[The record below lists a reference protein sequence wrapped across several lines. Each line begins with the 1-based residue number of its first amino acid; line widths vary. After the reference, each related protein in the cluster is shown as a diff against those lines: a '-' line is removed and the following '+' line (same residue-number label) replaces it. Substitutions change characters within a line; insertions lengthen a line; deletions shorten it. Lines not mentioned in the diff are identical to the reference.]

1 MNREELIDA
10 LGRLGYSLVE
20 PTPPKLS
27 ESHALGLLRELAGS
41 TEPRLVE
48 GFPYVI
54 GSCAQRGIK
63 LDRNELLPGDA
74 HDIPVQRDLEKLV
87 LLSADLLESEGL
99 DTPEGCDEILK
110 ILKPKY
116 GNLLDSDAVMLESGV
131 SLSVERLRNM
141 LRRYALELMSSE
153 TTRQRE
159 RNKQKRTFEL
169 HLHLST
175 LFSRK
180 QKELVLKK
188 LHGER
193 LTKTEQEYYSR
204 VVKKKLHALADT
216 EVRKVALTLTKR

>member
-10 LGRLGYSLVE
+10 LGWLGYSLVE
-20 PTPPKLS
+20 PTPPKVS
-27 ESHALGLLRELAGS
+27 ESHALALLRELAGS

-48 GFPYVI
+48 GFPYVLA
-54 GSCAQRGIK
+54 SCAQRGIK
-63 LDRNELLPGDA
+63 LNRNKLLPGDA

-99 DTPEGCDEILK
+99 DTPDGFDETLDILK
-110 ILKPKY
+110 SKY

-131 SLSVERLRNM
+131 SLSVERLRNT
-141 LRRYALELMSSE
+141 LRRYAADFVRSE
-153 TTRQRE
+153 TTRQRG

-175 LFSRK
+175 LFSPK

-204 VVKKKLHALADT
+204 VVKKKLEALADA